1 MSRRFRTAWS
11 IAALALAGTLGA
23 CSEDLQTGGA
33 CPALCPGQ
41 GLVVRDTVINP
52 AIVFDSNLVGFP
64 LQGSEDPM
72 LLADRPDTLDVRVVV
87 RYDTLTRVFRRV
99 NDDTL
104 SQIDY
109 IDSAYVTMFLIATNV
124 PTPAQWFI
132 DAYDVYDSTLVDT
145 IPSAVLPLF
154 TPGRFL
160 GTYQGDT
167 AFTDT
172 LRVKVPIDTAY
183 LRTLLNTEGR
193 RLRVGFRVRAAS
205 SVQFNLRPVDTGD
218 GPVLTYQPA
227 SIDTTA
233 NPDTLARSR
242 FTAQANSLFPRVPL
256 VLGSDLADYQIVVQ
270 SPSEL
275 VPNTFTVGG
284 LPGSRA
290 YLRFDL
296 PMWLTDSVGVLR
308 AQLEL
313 SQHPVTG
320 PSSNDT
326 LRLDGHLVVASG
338 VVTDLRRA
346 ATILSGAGVYMQST
360 FLVAND
366 SSNVRL
372 IVNPLL
378 RLWTTSNTTAARPT
392 AIILRISD
400 EGGTPTALRFHSL
413 TATDP
418 ALRPRLRVS
427 YVPAGILGQP

>member
-1 MSRRFRTAWS
+1 MPRRFRTAWS
-11 IAALALAGTLGA
+11 LAALALAAVLGA

-33 CPALCPGQ
+33 CPTLCPGQ
-41 GLVVRDTVINP
+41 GIVVRDTVINP
-52 AIVFDSNLVGFP
+52 AIVFDTNLVGFP
-64 LQGSEDPM
+64 LQGSEDPL
-72 LLADRPDTLDVRVVV
+72 LLADRPDTLDVRMVV
-87 RYDTLTRVFRRV
+87 RYDSLTRVFRRV

-109 IDSAYVTMFLIATNV
+109 IDSAYVTLFLTATNV

-172 LRVKVPIDTAY
+172 LRVQVPIDTAY
-183 LRTLLNTEGR
+183 LRVLLNTEER
-193 RLRVGFRVRAAS
+193 RLRVGFRVRSAS
-205 SVQFNLRPVDTGD
+205 SVQFNVRPIESGD
-218 GPVLTYQPA
+218 GPVLTYLPSA
-227 SIDTTA
+227 VDTIA
-233 NPDTLARSR
+233 DPDTLARTR
-242 FTAQANSLFPRVPL
+242 FTTQPNSLFPRVPL

-270 SPSEL
+270 ATSEI

-290 YLRFDL
+290 YLRFEL
-296 PMWLTDSVGVLR
+296 PAWLTDSVGVLR

-320 PSSNDT
+320 PSSSDT
-326 LRLDGHLVVASG
+326 LRLDGHLVVATG

-360 FLVAND
+360 FLIAND
-366 SSNVRL
+366 SSNVRIL
-372 IVNPLL
+372 VNPLV
-378 RLWTTSNTTAARPT
+378 RLWNTNNTAAARPT

-400 EGGTPTALRFHSL
+400 EGGTPTALRFHSM